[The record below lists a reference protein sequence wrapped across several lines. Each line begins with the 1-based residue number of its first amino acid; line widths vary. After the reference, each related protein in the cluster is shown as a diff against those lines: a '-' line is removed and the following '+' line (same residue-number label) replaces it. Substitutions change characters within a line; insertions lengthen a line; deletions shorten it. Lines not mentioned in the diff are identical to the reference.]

1 MQVDRVYVEDLRNEQ
16 YQTHLVQRLNEM
28 IGVKE
33 VSIDSDLKCIT
44 LRYETPINLNTLEK
58 EIYDSGFKVL
68 RTKKGERTW
77 VNTLLMLKV

>member
-1 MQVDRVYVEDLRNEQ
+1 MQVDRVYVEDLKNEQ
-16 YQTHLVQRLNEM
+16 HQTHLVQRLNEM

-68 RTKKGERTW
+68 QTKKGEREHG
-77 VNTLLMLKV
+77 

>member
-1 MQVDRVYVEDLRNEQ
+1 MQVDGVYVEDLRNEQ

-68 RTKKGERTW
+68 RTKKGEREHG
-77 VNTLLMLKV
+77 

>member
-1 MQVDRVYVEDLRNEQ
+1 MQVDCVYVEDLRNEEQ
-16 YQTHLVQRLNEM
+16 QTHLVQRLNEM

-68 RTKKGERTW
+68 RTKKGE
-77 VNTLLMLKV
+77 K

>member
-33 VSIDSDLKCIT
+33 VSIDSDLKRIT

-68 RTKKGERTW
+68 RTKKGEREHG
-77 VNTLLMLKV
+77 

>member
-1 MQVDRVYVEDLRNEQ
+1 MQVDRVYVEDLRNEE

-68 RTKKGERTW
+68 RT
-77 VNTLLMLKV
+77 

>member
-1 MQVDRVYVEDLRNEQ
+1 MQVDCVYVEDLRNEE

-68 RTKKGERTW
+68 RTKKGEREHG
-77 VNTLLMLKV
+77 